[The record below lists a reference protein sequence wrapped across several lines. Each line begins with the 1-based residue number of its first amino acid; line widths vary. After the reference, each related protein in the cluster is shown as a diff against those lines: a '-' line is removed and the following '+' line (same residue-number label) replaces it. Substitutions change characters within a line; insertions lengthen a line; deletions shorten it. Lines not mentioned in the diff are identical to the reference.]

1 LQVIEGFVAF
11 ELGVAHGFRLI
22 THTAHEFATA
32 LEHQMRLEEFVQ
44 NAPEL
49 HAQVREVGGY
59 RHANGQESIRLKD
72 GTRIAFKARTRAGG
86 RGFSGD
92 LLVWDEAMEISEATV
107 GAQKPALRAS
117 KACTGRRRFMRGRRS
132 TRPSTRTVL
141 RSPGLRE
148 RGIAREPK
156 VSWVEYSAPFE
167 HPDEMTVDDMNDR
180 RHWHAANPSM
190 VDGLVTEETMED
202 ELRTIAVRTAAVEL
216 LGVGDWPRTD
226 GGIDRRIDLGAWDAL
241 ENAESQLLPPYSL
254 AFDVSP
260 DRKTAIALSGRNEAG
275 KFHVEIQEFREGTKW
290 AAAWIAAR
298 WQRSGH
304 EIYSIA
310 ADGAGP
316 AGSLRVELE
325 ELGVPV
331 DWINAGQLGEMCG
344 HLVDVVAEGRP

>member
-1 LQVIEGFVAF
+1 
-11 ELGVAHGFRLI
+11 
-22 THTAHEFATA
+22 
-32 LEHQMRLEEFVQ
+32 
-44 NAPEL
+44 
-49 HAQVREVGGY
+49 
-59 RHANGQESIRLKD
+59 
-72 GTRIAFKARTRAGG
+72 
-86 RGFSGD
+86 
-92 LLVWDEAMEISEATV
+92 
-107 GAQKPALRAS
+107 
-117 KACTGRRRFMRGRRS
+117 
-132 TRPSTRTVL
+132 
-141 RSPGLRE
+141 LRE

-260 DRKTAIALSGRNEAG
+260 DRKTAIALAGRNEAG

-325 ELGVPV
+325 ELGVQV

-344 HLVDVVAEGRP
+344 HLVDVVAEGDLEHLGSQELRDALAGAADRPLLDRWAWKRTSSRVNIAPLVAATVAVGVAAGIATGELVIY